1 MSNLSKLEF
10 VALDITEKNYLSW
23 VLDAEIHLDAK
34 GLGNTIIQ
42 ENKASNQD
50 KAKAMIFL
58 RHHLHEGLKTEYL
71 TVKDSLEL
79 WINLKDR
86 YDHLKLTVLP
96 KTWYEWIYLRLQDFK
111 TVSEYN
117 SAIFKVSSL
126 LKLCGDTITD
136 EDLLEKIFST
146 FHASNVVL
154 QQQYREKGFKK
165 YSELITCLLVAE
177 QNNTLLMKN
186 HEARPTGSAPFP
198 EVNAVAVYDKSER
211 KQNNYRGR
219 GYSRRH
225 GRGRGRNNYRHYDE
239 NKQENNKGSQINPSK
254 GKISMCHR
262 CGMKGHWARICRTPD
277 YFVKLYQASLRKKE
291 NNVEAHLTF
300 QNNDDEAGPSNKYN
314 SEAHLAY
321 KDDDFGGLANITHL
335 EVGDFFEDID

>member
-86 YDHLKLTVLP
+86 YDHLKLT
-96 KTWYEWIYLRLQDFK
+96 
-111 TVSEYN
+111 
-117 SAIFKVSSL
+117 
-126 LKLCGDTITD
+126 
-136 EDLLEKIFST
+136 
-146 FHASNVVL
+146 
-154 QQQYREKGFKK
+154 QYCEKGFKK

-254 GKISMCHR
+254 G
-262 CGMKGHWARICRTPD
+262 
-277 YFVKLYQASLRKKE
+277 
-291 NNVEAHLTF
+291 
-300 QNNDDEAGPSNKYN
+300 PSNKYN